1 MNIYDEWFIFNG
13 INSRSMGV
21 WVTAMPPTVRA
32 EKRVDTI
39 EVDGRSGALHITDG
53 TYANYTRTMECAIR
67 DRRRIDEVCAWLQGG
82 GEAIFSSEPDKV
94 YRIYIAN
101 QIPIESMMRTFQ
113 HFQVTMDTYPFKY
126 NVNALDDELDVTTA
140 INIYNMG
147 TIYSEPVITVTPT
160 GSAEPMP
167 MALDDGYFSIT
178 INGKIYQLQN
188 LTEPVV
194 IDSELSEVYTLD
206 GQNANNLYLSD
217 EFPRLETGV
226 NSVSFNNLIAKLH
239 IKPNWRWL

>member
-21 WVTAMPPTVRA
+21 WVTAMPPTIRA

-126 NVNALDDELDVTTA
+126 NVNALDDELDV
-140 INIYNMG
+140 IKPMNIYNMG
-147 TIYSEPVITVTPT
+147 TIYSEPVITVYP
-160 GSAEPMP
+160 SA
-167 MALDDGYFSIT
+167 ARIT
-178 INGKIYQLQN
+178 IDPTVIDIVINGLHYKLQN
-188 LTEPVV
+188 VTEPVI
-194 IDSELSEVYTLD
+194 IDSELSEVYTLS
-206 GQNANNLYLSD
+206 GTNANNLYLSD
-217 EFPRLETGV
+217 EFPRFEPGINTLVWLGT
-226 NSVSFNNLIAKLH
+226 NISKLH